1 MIRNI
6 IHTALANRLLVVLS
20 IVLVFGFGVYAYR
33 GLPVDAFP
41 DVSPALVQ
49 VFTVTEGLAPE
60 EVEKYVTYPIEAGM
74 TGLPKVREIRSVSN
88 FGLSVV
94 NIYFEDGTDIYF
106 ARQVVGEK
114 LGEAREQIPEGFGDP
129 QMGPIATGQG
139 QILYYYLKDT
149 TGSYSLTELRTMQD
163 WIVKFNLQTVPGV
176 TEVLGIGGHE
186 KQFHVVVDPDALLRY
201 DLSLQEIIERIENNN
216 RNVGAQFLEQNG
228 EQLIIRSEGLAEG
241 IADLEQI
248 VVKSADG
255 RPVYLADMADIKIG
269 GAIRRGLQTRN
280 GREEIVAG
288 MVIKL
293 IGTNS
298 STVIDRV
305 QEKLAEIRKSLP
317 EGVEIVPF
325 YEQKTIVDASVST
338 VTTALVQG
346 IGLVLVVV
354 FAFMGGIRPSLIVSL
369 AIPFSV
375 LFTFL
380 VMRITGMSANLMTL
394 GGVAIA
400 IGMMVDGT
408 IVMVENADRMLRR
421 SDPGE
426 SAACVVA
433 RACREVGRPILF
445 AISIII
451 LVFLPL
457 FALEGVEG
465 KTFRPLAYTVSIAM
479 LGAMIYSIFQTPALS
494 ALLLK
499 RPGGKSSG
507 QTGPAPKDPLVV
519 RVLLK
524 PYKPLVEF
532 FVRFR
537 WLAVGLS
544 VGLLII
550 GALVYPRLGQEFTP
564 RLLEGDIMVNL
575 TFAPSASIS
584 ESKRSVMLLEK
595 RFLEIPEVSEVVSR
609 IGRGEV
615 GAHSAPVNV
624 SHMNVLLKPESE
636 WTDAKTQPDIEAKIR
651 EKLKGFPGVQTN
663 ITQPIQLSVDELIG
677 GVKAELAVKLFGS
690 RINTLKEKGDAI
702 GAVLRDIPGAADVQ
716 VQQMTGAPQLIIRP
730 DREAAARYGIN
741 IADVQ
746 DVIRTAVGGVE
757 AGQVFE
763 GIRRFDIYVRY
774 PAEARNTPE
783 AIKNIIVQ
791 SPDGVRLPLSELAA
805 VKTVVGPRQILRE
818 NNQRYIAVQCNV
830 VGRDIGSFVEAAKN
844 RIASAVDLP
853 PGYFVTWG
861 GQFELQQQAN
871 QRLSIVIPVTLAL
884 IALMLYLSFKTFSST
899 LLILLNIPL
908 ALVGGVV
915 ALWIGGQNLSVPAS
929 VGFIALFGIALENA
943 MVLVTYI
950 NQLVREGI
958 PVSAAS
964 IQGACMR
971 LRPVLMT
978 AATTALGL
986 IPLLLSSGTGS
997 EVQKPLA
1004 VVVIGGLVSSTFL
1017 TLLVLPSLYKWFA
1030 PRMETETNG
1039 NQGVQN

>member
-6 IHTALANRLLVVLS
+6 INMGLSNKLLVLLT
-20 IVLVFGFGVYAYR
+20 IGLVFGFGVHAYR

-41 DVSPALVQ
+41 DVSPSLVQ

-60 EVEKYVTYPIEAGM
+60 EVEKYVTYPVEAKM
-74 TGLPKVREIRSVSN
+74 TGLPKVRKIRSVSN

-114 LGEAREQIPEGFGDP
+114 LQEARESIPQGFGDP
-129 QMGPIATGQG
+129 KMGPIATGQG

-149 TGSYSLTELRTMQD
+149 AGRYSLTELRTIQD

-186 KQFHVVVDPDALLRY
+186 QQFHVVVDPDALPRY
-201 DLSLQEIIERIENNN
+201 DLSMQAVIERIENNN

-228 EQLIIRSEGLAEG
+228 EQLIVRSVGLAAN
-241 IADLEQI
+241 ISDLEKI
-248 VVKSADG
+248 VVKSENG
-255 RPVYLADMADIKIG
+255 RPVYLADVADIRIG

-280 GREEIVAG
+280 GEEEIVAG

-298 STVIDRV
+298 STVIEQV

-317 EGVEIVPF
+317 AGVELVPF
-325 YEQKTIVDASVST
+325 YEQKSIVDASVNT
-338 VTTALVQG
+338 VTRALLQG
-346 IGLVLVVV
+346 VMLVLIVV
-354 FAFMGGIRPSLIVSL
+354 FLFMGGLRPSLIVSL

-375 LFTFL
+375 LFTFIA
-380 VMRITGMSANLMTL
+380 MRLFDLSANLMTL

-408 IVMVENADRMLRR
+408 IVMVENADRMLRQA
-421 SDPGE
+421 DPE
-426 SAACVVA
+426 EPISHVVS
-433 RACREVGRPILF
+433 RACHEVGRPILF
-445 AISIII
+445 AITIII

-457 FALEGVEG
+457 LTLEGVAG

-479 LGAMIYSIFQTPALS
+479 LGAMIYSIFHAPALS

-499 RPGGKSSG
+499 RPSRRSFDLSAEADK
-507 QTGPAPKDPLVV
+507 QPLIV
-519 RVLLK
+519 RAMLR
-524 PYKPLVEF
+524 PYRPVIAF

-537 WLAVGLS
+537 WMAVVLSLA
-544 VGLLII
+544 LLII
-550 GALVYPRLGQEFTP
+550 GALIYPRLGREFTP

-575 TFAPSASIS
+575 TFAPSASLS
-584 ESKRSVMLLEK
+584 ESKRNVMILEK
-595 RFLEIPEVSEVVSR
+595 RFLKIPEVAEVVSR

-624 SHMNVLLKPESE
+624 SHINVILKPETL
-636 WTDAKTQPDIEAKIR
+636 WTDAKTQPDVEAKIR
-651 EKLKGFPGVQTN
+651 EKLEGFPGVQSN

-677 GVKAELAVKLFGS
+677 GVKAELAVKLFGDD
-690 RINTLKEKGDAI
+690 IETLKEKGDAI
-702 GAVLRDIPGAADVQ
+702 GALLRGVPGAADVQ
-716 VQQMTGAPQLIIRP
+716 VEQMTGAPQLIIRP
-730 DREAAARYGIN
+730 DREAVARHGLN
-741 IADVQ
+741 ISDVQ
-746 DVIRTAVGGVE
+746 NAVSAAVGGVS
-757 AGQVFE
+757 AGQIFE

-774 PAEARNTPE
+774 EASARNTPD

-791 SPDGVRLPLSELAA
+791 TPEGLRLPLSELAI
-805 VKTVVGPRQILRE
+805 VKTVVGPRQIMRE
-818 NNQRYIAVQCNV
+818 NNQRYIAVQCNTV
-830 VGRDIGSFVEAAKN
+830 DRDIGSFVKDAQA
-844 RIASAVDLP
+844 RISEKVDLP
-853 PGYFVTWG
+853 AGYFISWG
-861 GQFELQQQAN
+861 GQFELQQKAN
-871 QRLSIVIPVTLAL
+871 QRLAIVIPITLSL
-884 IALMLYLSFKTFSST
+884 IALLLYMSFKAFSST

-915 ALWIGGQNLSVPAS
+915 ALWLGGQNLSVPAT
-929 VGFIALFGIALENA
+929 VGFIALFGIALENG

-950 NQLVREGI
+950 NQLVREGV
-958 PVSAAS
+958 PLDRAS

-978 AATTALGL
+978 ATTTALGL

-997 EVQKPLA
+997 EVQRPLA
-1004 VVVIGGLVSSTFL
+1004 IVVIGGLVSSTFL
-1017 TLLVLPSLYKWFA
+1017 TLLVLPSLYKWFS
-1030 PRMETETNG
+1030 PGMETENTAA
-1039 NQGVQN
+1039 

>member
-6 IHTALANRLLVVLS
+6 IHTALANKLLVVIS

-33 GLPVDAFP
+33 SLPVDAFP
-41 DVSPALVQ
+41 DVSPSLVQ
-49 VFTVTEGLAPE
+49 VFTVTAGLAPE
-60 EVEKYVTYPIEAGM
+60 EVEKYVTYPIEAKM
-74 TGLPKVREIRSVSN
+74 TGLPKVRAIRSVSN

-106 ARQVVGEK
+106 ARQVAGEK

-139 QILYYYLKDT
+139 QILYYYLNDT
-149 TGSYSLTELRTMQD
+149 TGTYSLTELRTFQD

-186 KQFHVVVDPDALLRY
+186 KQFQVVVDPDALLRY
-201 DLSLQEIIERIENNN
+201 KLSLQGVIEQIGKNN

-228 EQLIIRSEGLAEG
+228 EQLIVRSEGLAEG
-241 IADLEQI
+241 LADLEKI
-248 VVKSADG
+248 VLKSAGG
-255 RPVYLADMADIKIG
+255 RPVYLADVADIKIG

-280 GREEIVAG
+280 GEAEIVAG

-298 STVIDRV
+298 STVIARV
-305 QEKLAEIRKSLP
+305 QEKLAEIQNSLP

-325 YEQKTIVDASVST
+325 YEQKTIVDASVNT

-354 FAFMGGIRPSLIVSL
+354 FVFMGGIRPSLIVSL

-375 LFTFL
+375 LFTFI
-380 VMRITGMSANLMTL
+380 VMRVTGMSANLMTL

-421 SDPGE
+421 SDPDE
-426 SAACVVA
+426 SVSHVVS

-451 LVFLPL
+451 IVFLPL
-457 FALEGVEG
+457 FTLEGVEG

-499 RPGGKSSG
+499 RPGSKSSG
-507 QTGPAPKDPLVV
+507 PTAPAPKEPLVV
-519 RVLLK
+519 RALLK
-524 PYKPLVEF
+524 PYRPLVGF

-537 WLAVGLS
+537 WLAVSLS
-544 VGLLII
+544 VLLLVI
-550 GALVYPRLGQEFTP
+550 GALIYPRLGQEFTP

-584 ESKRSVMLLEK
+584 ESKRNVMLLEK
-595 RFLEIPEVSEVVSR
+595 RFLAIPEVSEVVSR

-624 SHMNVLLKPESE
+624 SHMNVLLKPEFE

-651 EKLKGFPGVQTN
+651 EKLKGFPGVQAN

-677 GVKAELAVKLFGS
+677 GVKAELAVKLFGN
-690 RINTLKEKGDAI
+690 RIGTLKEKGDAI
-702 GAVLRDIPGAADVQ
+702 GAVLRDVAGAADVQ

-730 DREAAARYGIN
+730 DQEAAARYGIN
-741 IADVQ
+741 IADIQ
-746 DVIRTAVGGVE
+746 DVIRAAVGGVE

-774 PAEARNTPE
+774 EASARSTPE
-783 AIKNIIVQ
+783 AIENIIVQ
-791 SPDGVRLPLSELAA
+791 TPEGVRLPLSELAT

-830 VGRDIGSFVEAAKN
+830 VGRDIGSFVEEAQK
-844 RIASAVDLP
+844 RIAADIDLP
-853 PGYFVTWG
+853 AGYFINWG

-871 QRLSIVIPVTLAL
+871 QRLAIVIPVTLAL
-884 IALMLYLSFKTFSST
+884 IALMLYMSFKTFSST

-929 VGFIALFGIALENA
+929 VGFIALFGIALENG

-950 NQLVREGI
+950 NQLVREGV

-964 IQGACMR
+964 IQGACLR

-1030 PRMETETNG
+1030 PRIETETNG
-1039 NQGVQN
+1039 N

>member
-6 IHTALANRLLVVLS
+6 IDIALHNKLLAVLT
-20 IVLVFGFGVYAYR
+20 IVLVFGFGVYAYQS
-33 GLPVDAFP
+33 LPVDAFP
-41 DVSPALVQ
+41 DVSPSLVQ

-60 EVEKYVTYPIEAGM
+60 EVEKYVTYPIEAKM

-114 LGEAREQIPEGFGDP
+114 LGEAREEIPDGFGDP
-129 QMGPIATGQG
+129 KMGPIATGQG

-149 TGSYSLTELRTMQD
+149 TGTYSLTELRTIQD

-186 KQFHVVVDPDALLRY
+186 KQFHVVVNPDALLRY
-201 DLSLQEIIERIENNN
+201 NLSLQGIVERIENNN

-228 EQLIIRSEGLAEG
+228 EQLIVRSEGLASG
-241 IADLEQI
+241 IADLEKI
-248 VVKSADG
+248 VVKSAQG
-255 RPVYLADMADIKIG
+255 RPVYLADVADIKIG
-269 GAIRRGLQTRN
+269 GAVRRGLQTRN
-280 GREEIVAG
+280 GTEEVVAG

-305 QEKLAEIRKSLP
+305 QEKLSEIRKSLP
-317 EGVEIVPF
+317 EGVELVPF
-325 YEQKTIVDASVST
+325 YEQKSIVDASVNT

-346 IGLVLVVV
+346 IGLVLLVV
-354 FAFMGGIRPSLIVSL
+354 FVFMGGIRSSLIVSL
-369 AIPFSV
+369 AIPFCV
-375 LFTFL
+375 LFTFII
-380 VMRITGMSANLMTL
+380 MRITGLSANLMTL

-408 IVMVENADRMLRR
+408 IVVVENVDRMLRR
-421 SDPGE
+421 SSPGE
-426 SAACVVA
+426 SLSHVVA

-451 LVFLPL
+451 IVFLPL
-457 FALEGVEG
+457 LTLDGVEG

-499 RPGGKSSG
+499 REQDKSSEE
-507 QTGPAPKDPLVV
+507 TIRAPKEPLVV
-519 RVLLK
+519 RALLA
-524 PYKPLVEF
+524 PYKPVLEF

-537 WLAVGLS
+537 WLAAGLS
-544 VGLLII
+544 VILLVI

-595 RFLEIPEVSEVVSR
+595 RFLKIPEVSEVVSR

-624 SHMNVLLKPESE
+624 SHMNVLLKPESQ

-651 EKLKGFPGVQTN
+651 EKLKGFPGVQSN

-677 GVKAELAVKLFGS
+677 GVKAELAVKVFGN
-690 RINTLKEKGDAI
+690 RIDTLKEKGDAI
-702 GAVLRDIPGAADVQ
+702 GALLRDIPGAADVQ

-730 DREAAARYGIN
+730 DREAAARYGMNIN
-741 IADVQ
+741 DIQ
-746 DVIRTAVGGVE
+746 NVIRSAVGGVE
-757 AGQVFE
+757 AGQIFE

-774 PAEARNTPE
+774 EASARNTPA

-791 SPDGVRLPLSELAA
+791 TPEGLRLPLSELAT

-830 VGRDIGSFVEAAKN
+830 VDRDIGSFVEAAKK
-844 RIASAVDLP
+844 RMAADMELP

-861 GQFELQQQAN
+861 GQFELQQKAN
-871 QRLSIVIPVTLAL
+871 QRLAVVIPVTLAL
-884 IALMLYLSFKTFSST
+884 IALMLYISFKTFSST

-929 VGFIALFGIALENA
+929 VGFIALFGIALENG

-950 NQLVREGI
+950 NQLVREGASI
-958 PVSAAS
+958 TTAS

-978 AATTALGL
+978 ATTTALGL

-1004 VVVIGGLVSSTFL
+1004 IVVIGGLVSSTLL

-1030 PRMETETNG
+1030 PRIEVETNG
-1039 NQGVQN
+1039 A

>member
-6 IHTALANRLLVVLS
+6 INAALANKLLVLLT
-20 IVLVFGFGVYAYR
+20 IGLVFGFGVHAYR

-41 DVSPALVQ
+41 DVSPSLVQ

-60 EVEKYVTYPIEAGM
+60 EVEKYVTYPVEAKM
-74 TGLPKVREIRSVSN
+74 TGLPKIQKIRSVSN

-114 LGEAREQIPEGFGDP
+114 LQEAREAIPEGFGDP

-149 TGSYSLTELRTMQD
+149 TGRYSLTELRTIQD
-163 WIVKFNLQTVPGV
+163 WIVKFKLQTVPGV

-186 KQFHVVVDPDALLRY
+186 QQFQVVVDPDALLRY
-201 DLSLQEIIERIENNN
+201 NLSLQELIDRIENNN

-228 EQLIIRSEGLAEG
+228 EQLIVRAVGLADG
-241 IADLEQI
+241 ISDLETI
-248 VVKSADG
+248 VVKSESG
-255 RPVYLADMADIKIG
+255 RPVYLADVADIRIG

-280 GREEIVAG
+280 GAEEIVAG

-298 STVIDRV
+298 STVIEQV
-305 QEKLAEIRKSLP
+305 QEKLTDIRKSLP
-317 EGVEIVPF
+317 EGVELVPF
-325 YEQKTIVDASVST
+325 YEQKTIVDASVNT
-338 VTTALVQG
+338 VTRALLQG
-346 IGLVLVVV
+346 IGLVLIVV
-354 FAFMGGIRPSLIVSL
+354 FLFMGGIRPSIIVSL

-375 LFTFL
+375 LFTFIAMSIFDL
-380 VMRITGMSANLMTL
+380 SANLMTL

-408 IVMVENADRMLRR
+408 IVMVENADRMLREADEDEPI
-421 SDPGE
+421 SY
-426 SAACVVA
+426 VVA

-445 AISIII
+445 AITIII

-457 FALEGVEG
+457 MTLAGVEG
-465 KTFRPLAYTVSIAM
+465 KTFRPLAYTVSMAM
-479 LGAMIYSIFQTPALS
+479 VGAMIYSIFHAPALS

-499 RPGGKSSG
+499 RPKNRFSG
-507 QTGPAPKDPLVV
+507 HAEQPEKQPLVV
-519 RVLLK
+519 RGMLK
-524 PYKPLVEF
+524 PYRPMLAF

-537 WLAVGLS
+537 LIAVSLS
-544 VGLLII
+544 VALLII
-550 GALVYPRLGQEFTP
+550 GALIYPKLGREFTP

-575 TFAPSASIS
+575 TFAPSASLS
-584 ESKRSVMLLEK
+584 ESKRNVMLLEK

-624 SHMNVLLKPESE
+624 SHMNVILKHESQ
-636 WTDAKTQPDIEAKIR
+636 WTDAKDQPDVETKIR
-651 EKLKGFPGVQTN
+651 EKLKGFPGVQAN

-677 GVKAELAVKLFGS
+677 GVKAELAVKLFGDD
-690 RINTLKEKGDAI
+690 IDTLKEKGDAI
-702 GAVLRDIPGAADVQ
+702 GAVLRGIPGAADVQ
-716 VQQMTGAPQLIIRP
+716 VEQMTGAPQLIIRP
-730 DREAAARYGIN
+730 DRRAIARHGMN
-741 IADVQ
+741 ISDVQ
-746 DVIRTAVGGVE
+746 NVITAAVGGVD
-757 AGQVFE
+757 AGQLFE

-774 PAEARNTPE
+774 EASARNTPE
-783 AIKNIIVQ
+783 AISNIILQ
-791 SPDGVRLPLSELAA
+791 TPAGGRLPLSELAT
-805 VKTVVGPRQILRE
+805 VKTVVGPRQIMRE
-818 NNQRYIAVQCNV
+818 NNQRYIAIQCNT
-830 VGRDIGSFVEAAKN
+830 VGRDIGSFVEAAQAG
-844 RIASAVDLP
+844 IAKTVDLP
-853 PGYFVTWG
+853 PGYSISWG
-861 GQFELQQQAN
+861 GQFELQQKAN
-871 QRLSIVIPVTLAL
+871 ERLAFVIPITLSL
-884 IALMLYLSFKTFSST
+884 IALLLYMSFKTFSST
-899 LLILLNIPL
+899 LLILFNIPL

-915 ALWIGGQNLSVPAS
+915 ALWLGGQNLSVPAS
-929 VGFIALFGIALENA
+929 VGFIALFGIALENG

-950 NQLVREGI
+950 NQLVRAGI
-958 PVSAAS
+958 PVDKAS

-1004 VVVIGGLVSSTFL
+1004 VVVIGGLVSSTLL

-1030 PRMETETNG
+1030 PRVEIENNTE
-1039 NQGVQN
+1039 

>member
-1 MIRNI
+1 
-6 IHTALANRLLVVLS
+6 
-20 IVLVFGFGVYAYR
+20 
-33 GLPVDAFP
+33 
-41 DVSPALVQ
+41 
-49 VFTVTEGLAPE
+49 
-60 EVEKYVTYPIEAGM
+60 
-74 TGLPKVREIRSVSN
+74 
-88 FGLSVV
+88 
-94 NIYFEDGTDIYF
+94 
-106 ARQVVGEK
+106 
-114 LGEAREQIPEGFGDP
+114 
-129 QMGPIATGQG
+129 
-139 QILYYYLKDT
+139 
-149 TGSYSLTELRTMQD
+149 
-163 WIVKFNLQTVPGV
+163 
-176 TEVLGIGGHE
+176 GHE
-186 KQFHVVVDPDALLRY
+186 KQSHVVVNPDALLRY
-201 DLSLQEIIERIENNN
+201 DLSLQGIIQRIENNN
-216 RNVGAQFLEQNG
+216 RNVGAQFLEKNG
-228 EQLIIRSEGLAEG
+228 EQLIVRSEGLANG
-241 IADLEQI
+241 IADLEKI
-248 VVKSADG
+248 VVKSAQG
-255 RPVYLADMADIKIG
+255 RPVYLAEVADIKIG
-269 GAIRRGLQTRN
+269 GTIRRGLQTRN
-280 GREEIVAG
+280 GEAEIVAG

-298 STVIDRV
+298 STVIARV
-305 QEKLAEIRKSLP
+305 QEKLVEIQDSLP

-325 YEQKTIVDASVST
+325 YEQKTIVDASVNT
-338 VTTALVQG
+338 VASALLQG

-354 FAFMGGIRPSLIVSL
+354 FVFMGGIRPSLIVAL

-375 LFTFL
+375 LFTFI

-421 SDPGE
+421 SDPDE
-426 SAACVVA
+426 SVSHVVA

-451 LVFLPL
+451 IVFLPL
-457 FALEGVEG
+457 FTLEGVEG

-499 RPGGKSSG
+499 RPGRKSSG
-507 QTGPAPKDPLVV
+507 QAAPAQKEPLVV

-524 PYKPLVEF
+524 PYKPVVGF

-537 WLAVGLS
+537 WMAVGLS
-544 VGLLII
+544 VVLLII

-595 RFLEIPEVSEVVSR
+595 RFLTIPEVSEVVSR

-636 WTDAKTQPDIEAKIR
+636 WTDAKTQSDIEAKIR

-677 GVKAELAVKLFGS
+677 GVKAELAVKVFGN
-690 RINTLKEKGDAI
+690 RIETLKEKGDAI
-702 GAVLRDIPGAADVQ
+702 GAVLRDVAGAADVQ

-730 DREAAARYGIN
+730 DRKAAARYGIN
-741 IADVQ
+741 IADIQ
-746 DVIRTAVGGVE
+746 DVIRAAIGGVE

-774 PAEARNTPE
+774 QASARNTSE
-783 AIKNIIVQ
+783 DIKNIIVQ
-791 SPDGVRLPLSELAA
+791 TPEGLRLPLSELAT

-830 VGRDIGSFVEAAKN
+830 VGRDIGSFVEEAQK
-844 RIASAVDLP
+844 RIAADIELP
-853 PGYFVTWG
+853 AGYFVNWG
-861 GQFELQQQAN
+861 GQFELQQKAN
-871 QRLSIVIPVTLAL
+871 QRLAVVIPVTLAL
-884 IALMLYLSFKTFSST
+884 IALMLYMSFKTFSST

-929 VGFIALFGIALENA
+929 IGFIALFGIALENG

-950 NQLVREGI
+950 NQLVREGV
-958 PVSAAS
+958 PVSTAS
-964 IQGACMR
+964 TQGACMR

-1004 VVVIGGLVSSTFL
+1004 IVVIGGLVSSTLL

-1030 PRMETETNG
+1030 PRIEVETNG
-1039 NQGVQN
+1039 T

>member
-6 IHTALANRLLVVLS
+6 IHTALANKLLVVLS

-60 EVEKYVTYPIEAGM
+60 EVEKYVTYPIEAKM

-129 QMGPIATGQG
+129 KMGPIATGQG

-149 TGSYSLTELRTMQD
+149 TGKYSPTELRTFQD

-186 KQFHVVVDPDALLRY
+186 KQFQAVVDPDALLRY
-201 DLSLQEIIERIENNN
+201 DLSLREIIERIENNN

-228 EQLIIRSEGLAEG
+228 EQLIIRSEGLAEN
-241 IADLEQI
+241 ISDLENI

-255 RPVYLADMADIKIG
+255 RPVYLADVADIKIG

-280 GREEIVAG
+280 GEEEIVAG

-293 IGTNS
+293 LGTNS
-298 STVIDRV
+298 STVISRV
-305 QEKLAEIRKSLP
+305 QEKVAEIQNSLP

-325 YEQKTIVDASVST
+325 YEQKTIVDASVNT

-346 IGLVLVVV
+346 IGLVMVVV
-354 FAFMGGIRPSLIVSL
+354 FVFMGGIRPSLIVSL

-375 LFTFL
+375 LFTFI

-421 SDPGE
+421 SDPDE
-426 SAACVVA
+426 SVSHVVA

-445 AISIII
+445 AIAIII
-451 LVFLPL
+451 IVFLPL
-457 FALEGVEG
+457 FTLEGVEG

-479 LGAMIYSIFQTPALS
+479 LGAMIYSIIQTPALS

-507 QTGPAPKDPLVV
+507 QTEPAAKEPLVL
-519 RVLLK
+519 RGLLK
-524 PYKPLVEF
+524 PYKPMVGF

-537 WLAVGLS
+537 WVAVSLS
-544 VGLLII
+544 VVLLII

-584 ESKRSVMLLEK
+584 ESKRNVMLLEK

-624 SHMNVLLKPESE
+624 SHMNVLLHPESE

-677 GVKAELAVKLFGS
+677 GVKAELAVKLFGNS
-690 RINTLKEKGDAI
+690 IDTLKEKGDAI
-702 GAVLRDIPGAADVQ
+702 GGVLRNIAGAADVQ

-746 DVIRTAVGGVE
+746 DVIRAAVGGVE

-774 PAEARNTPE
+774 EASARSTPE

-791 SPDGVRLPLSELAA
+791 TPDGVRLPLSDLAT
-805 VKTVVGPRQILRE
+805 VKTVVGPRQIRRE

-830 VGRDIGSFVEAAKN
+830 VDRDIGSFVEEAQK
-844 RIASAVDLP
+844 RIAADIDLP
-853 PGYFVTWG
+853 AGYFINWG

-871 QRLSIVIPVTLAL
+871 QRLAIVIPVTLAL
-884 IALMLYLSFKTFSST
+884 ITLMLYMSFKTFSST

-950 NQLVREGI
+950 NQLVGEGVPI
-958 PVSAAS
+958 STAS

-978 AATTALGL
+978 AATTSLGL

-1004 VVVIGGLVSSTFL
+1004 VVVIGGLVSSTLL

-1030 PRMETETNG
+1030 PRIETETNG
-1039 NQGVQN
+1039 N

>member
-6 IHTALANRLLVVLS
+6 IHTALANKLLVVLS

-33 GLPVDAFP
+33 SLPVDAFP
-41 DVSPALVQ
+41 DVSPSLVQ

-60 EVEKYVTYPIEAGM
+60 EVEKYVTYPIEAKM
-74 TGLPKVREIRSVSN
+74 TGLPKVQEIRSVSN

-114 LGEAREQIPEGFGDP
+114 LGEAREEIPEGFGDP

-139 QILYYYLKDT
+139 QILYYYLEDT
-149 TGSYSLTELRTMQD
+149 TGTYSLTELRTFQD

-201 DLSLQEIIERIENNN
+201 ELSLQEIIERIENNN

-228 EQLIIRSEGLAEG
+228 EQLIVRSEGLAEG
-241 IADLEQI
+241 IGDLEKI

-255 RPVYLADMADIKIG
+255 RPVYLADVAAIKIG

-280 GREEIVAG
+280 GAEEIVAG

-298 STVIDRV
+298 STVIARV
-305 QEKLAEIRKSLP
+305 QEKLTEIRDSLP

-325 YEQKTIVDASVST
+325 YEQKTIVDASVKT
-338 VTTALVQG
+338 VTSALVQG

-354 FAFMGGIRPSLIVSL
+354 FVFMGGLRPSLIVSL

-375 LFTFL
+375 LFTFI

-408 IVMVENADRMLRR
+408 IVMVENADRMLRH
-421 SDPGE
+421 SDPDE
-426 SAACVVA
+426 SVSHVVA

-451 LVFLPL
+451 VVFIPL
-457 FALEGVEG
+457 FTLEGVEG

-499 RPGGKSSG
+499 RPGGKPSG
-507 QTGPAPKDPLVV
+507 QAAPAPKEPLVV
-519 RVLLK
+519 RGLLK
-524 PYKPLVEF
+524 PYTPMIKF

-544 VGLLII
+544 VALLIS

-595 RFLEIPEVSEVVSR
+595 RFLQIPEVSEVVSR

-636 WTDAKTQPDIEAKIR
+636 WTDAKTQPAIEAKIR
-651 EKLKGFPGVQTN
+651 EKLLGFPGVQSN

-677 GVKAELAVKLFGS
+677 GVKAELAVKLFGN
-690 RINTLKEKGDAI
+690 RIDTLKEKGDAI
-702 GAVLRDIPGAADVQ
+702 GALLRDIPGAADVQ

-730 DREAAARYGIN
+730 DRESAARYGMN
-741 IADVQ
+741 IADIQ
-746 DVIRTAVGGVE
+746 EVIHAAVGGVE

-774 PAEARNTPE
+774 EPSARSTPAD
-783 AIKNIIVQ
+783 IKNIIVQ
-791 SPDGVRLPLSELAA
+791 TPGGVRLPLSELAS

-830 VGRDIGSFVEAAKN
+830 VGRDIGSLVEAAQK
-844 RIASAVDLP
+844 RIATDIDLP
-853 PGYFVTWG
+853 AGYFVTWG

-871 QRLSIVIPVTLAL
+871 QRLAIVIPVTLAL
-884 IALMLYLSFKTFSST
+884 IALMLYMSFKTFSST

-950 NQLVREGI
+950 NQLVREGVPI
-958 PVSAAS
+958 STAS

-1030 PRMETETNG
+1030 PRIETETNG
-1039 NQGVQN
+1039 TQGV